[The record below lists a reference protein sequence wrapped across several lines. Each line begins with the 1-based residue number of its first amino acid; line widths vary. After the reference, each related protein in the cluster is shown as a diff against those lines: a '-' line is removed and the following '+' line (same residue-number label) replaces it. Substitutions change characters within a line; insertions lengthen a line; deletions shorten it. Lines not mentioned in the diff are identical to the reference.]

1 VPRSAYDA
9 VYGERPLVLTDSPM
23 LRELFPYAV
32 PVRNEPSSIAAG
44 VRDAL
49 ARFDELAGQVADA
62 RTLQTNR
69 WNDQLARLES
79 VLSPDDRSSV
89 SAERRS

>member
-1 VPRSAYDA
+1 
-9 VYGERPLVLTDSPM
+9 M

-49 ARFDELAGQVADA
+49 ARFDELAGLVAAA

-89 SAERRS
+89 SA